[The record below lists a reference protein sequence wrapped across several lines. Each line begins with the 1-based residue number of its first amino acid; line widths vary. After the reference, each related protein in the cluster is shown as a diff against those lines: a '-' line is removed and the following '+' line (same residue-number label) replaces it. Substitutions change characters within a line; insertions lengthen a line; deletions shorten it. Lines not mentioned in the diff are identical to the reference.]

1 MQAESQG
8 PGRARRRWAPAP
20 PVVALGLT
28 GGRGRRDPQVARIP
42 DKDQNAISSAR
53 VSPSAPLS
61 PSSLCPPAPV
71 CILPLHHPVAL
82 FSSLLVTVCRPS
94 PGLSFSSTPPRSF
107 ANFDFETKRRSL
119 SLIDI
124 SPRARISSR
133 PSTDRSPNQASKPAR
148 LTQPSTDYSSQ
159 RPCHPI
165 INHRPANPSP
175 TRQTHISISCKARL
189 DCPLSSCL
197 CVCVCASTSRS
208 CRDCG
213 QQVSRGFPSG
223 SLGVAGSQ
231 RLSFLQG
238 PTIYCA
244 ASTVLPKPHTTF
256 RPIFSSPRQRVT
268 CIFCKALSSNTPNSA
283 GRLRNLSRGADNLL
297 RRRRKGQLPVSDH
310 WFHHSFTI

>member
-1 MQAESQG
+1 MRYLQ
-8 PGRARRRWAPAP
+8 
-20 PVVALGLT
+20 PVSHPL
-28 GGRGRRDPQVARIP
+28 P
-42 DKDQNAISSAR
+42 
-53 VSPSAPLS
+53 PLS

-107 ANFDFETKRRSL
+107 ANFDFETKRRFL

-175 TRQTHISISCKARL
+175 TRQTHISISCNARL

-197 CVCVCASTSRS
+197 CVCVCVQARQGAAVIVVNKCHEGSRP
-208 CRDCG
+208 DHLEW
-213 QQVSRGFPSG
+213 
-223 SLGVAGSQ
+223 LGVEDCHSFRAQPFIVLRAPSCPNRT
-231 RLSFLQG
+231 RLSVRSSLRRG
-238 PTIYCA
+238 RELA
-244 ASTVLPKPHTTF
+244 AS
-256 RPIFSSPRQRVT
+256 
-268 CIFCKALSSNTPNSA
+268 SA
-283 GRLRNLSRGADNLL
+283 R
-297 RRRRKGQLPVSDH
+297 H
-310 WFHHSFTI
+310 

>member
-1 MQAESQG
+1 MQAELQG

-53 VSPSAPLS
+53 VSPSAPPLSFLPLPSCARLHLASSS
-61 PSSLCPPAPV
+61 PSRSL
-71 CILPLHHPVAL
+71 
-82 FSSLLVTVCRPS
+82 SSLLVTVCRPS
-94 PGLSFSSTPPRSF
+94 PGLSFPSTPPRSF
-107 ANFDFETKRRSL
+107 ANFDFETKRRFL

-175 TRQTHISISCKARL
+175 TRQTHISISCNARL

-197 CVCVCASTSRS
+197 CVCVCVQARQGAAVIVVNKCHEGSRP
-208 CRDCG
+208 DH
-213 QQVSRGFPSG
+213 
-223 SLGVAGSQ
+223 LAGSR

-244 ASTVLPKPHTTF
+244 ASTVLPKPHTTV

-283 GRLRNLSRGADNLL
+283 GRLRNLSRGADDLL
-297 RRRRKGQLPVSDH
+297 RLRRKGQLPVSDH

>member
-1 MQAESQG
+1 MGPCPSRRRSRVDGWTGKEGPPSRPNSRQG
-8 PGRARRRWAPAP
+8 PKCDIFSPC
-20 PVVALGLT
+20 LT
-28 GGRGRRDPQVARIP
+28 LCP
-42 DKDQNAISSAR
+42 
-53 VSPSAPLS
+53 PLS

-82 FSSLLVTVCRPS
+82 FLSLLVTVCRPS

-107 ANFDFETKRRSL
+107 ANFDFETKRRFL

-175 TRQTHISISCKARL
+175 TRQTHISISCNARL

-197 CVCVCASTSRS
+197 CVCVCV
-208 CRDCG
+208 CKH
-213 QQVSRGFPSG
+213 VKE
-223 SLGVAGSQ
+223 
-231 RLSFLQG
+231 
-238 PTIYCA
+238 
-244 ASTVLPKPHTTF
+244 LP
-256 RPIFSSPRQRVT
+256 
-268 CIFCKALSSNTPNSA
+268 
-283 GRLRNLSRGADNLL
+283 
-297 RRRRKGQLPVSDH
+297 
-310 WFHHSFTI
+310 